1 MEHRLMTYNEA
12 CEYVSRAYEAEGE
25 QRAEFGSGAVSL
37 GYNGTEAMAYY
48 DGYRT
53 SDDPEFALARRII
66 DEADAAIVR
75 PAPVPP
81 SDDDTI
87 PF

>member
-1 MEHRLMTYNEA
+1 MTYEEA

-37 GYNGTEAMAYY
+37 GYDGNEAMAYY
-48 DGYRT
+48 DGY
-53 SDDPEFALARRII
+53 SAASDPEFALAQRII
-66 DEADAAIVR
+66 AERDAAVSEFSEFR
-75 PAPVPP
+75 TGNV
-81 SDDDTI
+81 STDDI